1 MLFLKNVSVP
11 VNSNS
16 LSGKLV
22 ISSFGTIPTH
32 RFFFL
37 GKKYKIRFFFFLTR
51 TKLLNMTVKRM
62 NHSKYLCSTRH
73 LMLHLNFSHLKCCLE
88 NTGNIQHSGKQSS
101 TSTMYFG
108 GIPLGDWLTVDTISP
123 RPKRSA

>member
-37 GKKYKIRFFFFLTR
+37 GKKYKIRFFFFSYQNEA
-51 TKLLNMTVKRM
+51 TK
-62 NHSKYLCSTRH
+62 HDCE
-73 LMLHLNFSHLKCCLE
+73 E
-88 NTGNIQHSGKQSS
+88 NEPLQVLVFHK
-101 TSTMYFG
+101 TSNAT
-108 GIPLGDWLTVDTISP
+108 PEL
-123 RPKRSA
+123 